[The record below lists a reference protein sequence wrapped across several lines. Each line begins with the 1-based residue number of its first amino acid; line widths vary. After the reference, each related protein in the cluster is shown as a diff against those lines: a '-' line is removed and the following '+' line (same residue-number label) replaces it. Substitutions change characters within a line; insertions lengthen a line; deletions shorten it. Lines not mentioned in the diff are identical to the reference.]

1 MTSTAPHPPS
11 TRSGVAHGPGP
22 LGRLGTWVL
31 DHRRLVAGVWALLI
45 VGLGI
50 FAPRVEHD
58 LSGAGWQADGS
69 DSVAA
74 RDLAVEHFGGN
85 ASSAIQVVV
94 RSSEGSVLEG
104 EGAEVIAEVTALL
117 EDDPRIATIVPPQPG
132 ATLSQDTD
140 TGVVLAGAGADTNE
154 MVRAATDL
162 KEELAAL
169 STDTVEVTPT
179 GSSLLW
185 SDFNEANLEA
195 MLKSELMSWPVTLAI
210 LVLAFG
216 ALVAAG
222 LPLILTLAGLVASAG
237 SLVLINELVP
247 VSIWAMNF
255 AMMFA
260 LALGID
266 YALFIVVR
274 YRAAR
279 AARPGPD
286 GVVWAVAQTMD
297 TAGKAVLL
305 SGLTVLI
312 SLSAVMLVPSPAFRS
327 MAGGIML
334 SVVFVLG
341 ATLTLLPLVLGWL
354 DDRINTFALPWS
366 RSGEHRSPKFAAWGE
381 RLWARPWTWGLAS
394 LLVLLALAAPILGL
408 KTAMPSIKV
417 LPEDA
422 SARVG
427 YDVVQAE
434 LGEGAPGAIGVV
446 VDSDQAAA
454 TLKVLADDPG
464 LAGVLPGVEAQDG
477 SGLEMFTAVPT
488 VDPSDPELAET
499 VDRLRADLP
508 SSALVGGAAVEN
520 LDLKTQ
526 LDESTP
532 IVVAVVLALGF
543 LLLLVALQ
551 APLISLL
558 GTLVSLLSTAAA
570 FGVARLVFQEGYGA
584 DLLGFESQGFLD
596 AWAPV
601 FFFAMIFAIA
611 MDYTVFLL
619 ASAKEHYERSGDQAA
634 DLVKVDILL
643 QGEPVDAFS
652 AIVHKDAA
660 YSYGVMMAGKLKEL
674 IPRQQFEVPIQAAIG
689 ARVIARENIRAI
701 RKDVLAKCYGGDI
714 SRKRKLL
721 EKQKEGK
728 KRMKMVG
735 RVEVPQE
742 AFVSALRLED

>member
-11 TRSGVAHGPGP
+11 TPSRVPNGPGP

-31 DHRRLVAGVWALLI
+31 DHRRLVAAVWALLI

-94 RSSEGSVLEG
+94 RSSDGPVTQG

-117 EDDPRIATIVPPQPG
+117 EEDPRIATIVPPQPG
-132 ATLSQDTD
+132 ATLSQDGD

-237 SLVLINELVP
+237 SLVLINQLVP

-266 YALFIVVR
+266 YALFLVVR

-279 AARPGPD
+279 AAHPGPE
-286 GVVWAVAQTMD
+286 GVRWAVAQTMD

-312 SLSAVMLVPSPAFRS
+312 SLSAVMLVPSPSFRS

-354 DDRINTFALPWS
+354 DDRINRFSLPWS
-366 RSGEHRSPKFAAWGE
+366 RSGEHRSPRFAAWGE
-381 RLWARPWTWGLAS
+381 RLWARPWTWGLVS

-464 LAGVLPGVEAQDG
+464 LAGVLPGMKAADG
-477 SGLEMFTAVPT
+477 ADLELFTAVPT
-488 VDPSDPELAET
+488 VNPSDPELAET

-520 LDLKTQ
+520 LDLKSQ

-543 LLLLVALQ
+543 LLMIGICALELLVA
-551 APLISLL
+551 
-558 GTLVSLLSTAAA
+558 G
-570 FGVARLVFQEGYGA
+570 
-584 DLLGFESQGFLD
+584 
-596 AWAPV
+596 
-601 FFFAMIFAIA
+601 
-611 MDYTVFLL
+611 
-619 ASAKEHYERSGDQAA
+619 
-634 DLVKVDILL
+634 
-643 QGEPVDAFS
+643 
-652 AIVHKDAA
+652 
-660 YSYGVMMAGKLKEL
+660 
-674 IPRQQFEVPIQAAIG
+674 IQAYVFALLTALYIND
-689 ARVIARENIRAI
+689 AEN
-701 RKDVLAKCYGGDI
+701 LH
-714 SRKRKLL
+714 
-721 EKQKEGK
+721 
-728 KRMKMVG
+728 
-735 RVEVPQE
+735 
-742 AFVSALRLED
+742 

>member
-104 EGAEVIAEVTALL
+104 EGAEVVAEVTALL

-286 GVVWAVAQTMD
+286 GVAWAVAQTMD

-354 DDRINTFALPWS
+354 DDRINKFALPWS

-394 LLVLLALAAPILGL
+394 L
-408 KTAMPSIKV
+408 
-417 LPEDA
+417 
-422 SARVG
+422 
-427 YDVVQAE
+427 
-434 LGEGAPGAIGVV
+434 
-446 VDSDQAAA
+446 
-454 TLKVLADDPG
+454 
-464 LAGVLPGVEAQDG
+464 
-477 SGLEMFTAVPT
+477 
-488 VDPSDPELAET
+488 
-499 VDRLRADLP
+499 
-508 SSALVGGAAVEN
+508 
-520 LDLKTQ
+520 
-526 LDESTP
+526 
-532 IVVAVVLALGF
+532 
-543 LLLLVALQ
+543 
-551 APLISLL
+551 
-558 GTLVSLLSTAAA
+558 
-570 FGVARLVFQEGYGA
+570 
-584 DLLGFESQGFLD
+584 
-596 AWAPV
+596 
-601 FFFAMIFAIA
+601 
-611 MDYTVFLL
+611 
-619 ASAKEHYERSGDQAA
+619 
-634 DLVKVDILL
+634 
-643 QGEPVDAFS
+643 
-652 AIVHKDAA
+652 
-660 YSYGVMMAGKLKEL
+660 
-674 IPRQQFEVPIQAAIG
+674 
-689 ARVIARENIRAI
+689 
-701 RKDVLAKCYGGDI
+701 
-714 SRKRKLL
+714 
-721 EKQKEGK
+721 
-728 KRMKMVG
+728 
-735 RVEVPQE
+735 
-742 AFVSALRLED
+742 